1 MTTQYERTDFIP
13 VRAITEPISR
23 EPTLYLDYLSAGYLP
38 MLQQISVYTDYQVSS
53 SMEARLD
60 LISNLFYQTP
70 TLWWV
75 IGMYNGITN
84 PIFEV
89 TIGRKLKIPDRNTLD
104 AILQVA
110 VEPSVNQGVVELQ

>member
-1 MTTQYERTDFIP
+1 MTSQYERTEYIP
-13 VRAITEPISR
+13 IKALSAGISR
-23 EPTLYLDYLSAGYLP
+23 EPKLYLDYLNAKYLP
-38 MLQQISVYTDYQVSS
+38 IVQQIGIYTEYQVTS

-70 TLWWV
+70 TLWWF

-89 TIGRKLKIPDRNTLD
+89 TTGRKLKIPDRNSLD
-104 AILQVA
+104 SVLQVA
-110 VEPSVNQGVVELQ
+110 VEPSSNKGVVELQ